1 MRITFAQRM
10 VKTTVLAVL
19 VATPIALACNHMSE
33 FTVSRPNCRACT
45 ATGPVAQNP
54 GGSCGYEVTFASVF
68 CDCNPNLDCRSA
80 VDGVNVVV
88 AWLRLR
94 PRQFDLS
101 ASYYLPDADGSST
114 MLSEIDVWQHL
125 DL

>member
-88 AWLRLR
+88 AWYRGTCVGIQCSQAV
-94 PRQFDLS
+94 PMG
-101 ASYYLPDADGSST
+101 ADQGYRIRKVS
-114 MLSEIDVWQHL
+114 VACK
-125 DL
+125 